1 MNSQVPPEAASS
13 ITLPGE
19 TQASNATFDSPGRE
33 FFPTVPAEEGT
44 SRRRSCRPSTN
55 EPLPTSSRPRGS
67 SVNRVYHFHAH
78 PIDGPSSIH
87 HETSQSEYP
96 SSVQN
101 DAVNHRSSPEPGE
114 IAKFQSPTLPAFSQ
128 PPPSIH
134 QITDFSK
141 AEGSMAFEPNP
152 GSEKPRPRS
161 GNEDF
166 KESPAQSQN
175 DKKGSALPATNES
188 IMIDSSPEPSEKPR
202 PSARNE
208 CIKHWAV
215 HKRNNGKGTG
225 PTAIYESI
233 LIESSP
239 EPSEP
244 EQTRPSVRDGCIK
257 HWAAHRKNKD
267 KGTSSGAINDS
278 ILIESS
284 PEPPEQPR
292 LRSWNKSINRSPILS
307 RTSTTQHNPQA
318 RGRNGK
324 IPAAAAVMLKQDDD
338 MNDEVCL
345 PCITIPAMVT
355 SVQGNEPFSS
365 LPVEMKSSSLS
376 RSVFSADVSTDMTA
390 TLTVATAE
398 LKGTVAQSVNC
409 TVPQLSEPDAE
420 DALVAL
426 NHGFGRV
433 TFSMETIEPSGVG
446 TAKRMQKRK
455 RSLEEDA
462 NAVQDAVP
470 KRGEIKG
477 ILKKPIQDAVPKR
490 GEIKGILK
498 KPIQY
503 GVTKRGK
510 LKGKL
515 KHPIQDAIPKRG
527 KLKGKLEHPIQRQG
541 MTDTSTRV
549 RERPHGAQAEMD
561 LDAAIYG
568 QPGAARPPSGV
579 QIPRRQSKPNK
590 SRPEEKR
597 LYVYANPAI
606 HMMHRKSAA
615 WYERKVSEIESRPGR
630 KYWFGDVSGRL
641 RWLQACAEEREQER
655 ERERKAREGP
665 RRGKGKAVLPQR
677 RDAQPWVC
685 SRALDFGDV
694 PEHELPDYVQQNP
707 AWLKAC
713 EFFRQAQ
720 ERREAALRDSESCEE
735 EW

>member
-1 MNSQVPPEAASS
+1 MNSQVPPGAASS

-19 TQASNATFDSPGRE
+19 TEASNATFDSPGRE
-33 FFPTVPAEEGT
+33 IFPTVPAEEGT
-44 SRRRSCRPSTN
+44 SRRRSCRPFAN

-67 SVNRVYHFHAH
+67 SVNRVYRFHAH

-87 HETSQSEYP
+87 HETSQSGYP

-114 IAKFQSPTLPAFSQ
+114 ITEFQSPTLPAFSQ

-134 QITDFSK
+134 QITDFSS
-141 AEGSMAFEPNP
+141 AEGSMAVEPNP
-152 GSEKPRPRS
+152 GSEQPRPRS
-161 GNEDF
+161 GNENF
-166 KESPAQSQN
+166 KESPAQSQD

-188 IMIDSSPEPSEKPR
+188 IMIDSSPEPSEQPR
-202 PSARNE
+202 PSVRNE

-215 HKRNNGKGTG
+215 HKRNDGKGTG

-244 EQTRPSVRDGCIK
+244 EQPRPSVRDGCIK

-267 KGTSSGAINDS
+267 KGTSSAAINDS

-318 RGRNGK
+318 RGRKGK

-365 LPVEMKSSSLS
+365 LPAEMKSSSLS

-390 TLTVATAE
+390 TLTVATTE

-409 TVPQLSEPDAE
+409 TVPRLSEPDAE

-455 RSLEEDA
+455 RGLEEDV

-470 KRGEIKG
+470 KHGE
-477 ILKKPIQDAVPKR
+477 V
-490 GEIKGILK
+490 
-498 KPIQY
+498 
-503 GVTKRGK
+503 
-510 LKGKL
+510 KGKL
-515 KHPIQDAIPKRG
+515 K
-527 KLKGKLEHPIQRQG
+527 HPIQRQG
-541 MTDTSTRV
+541 MTDTSTKV
-549 RERPHGAQAEMD
+549 RETPHGAQAEMD

-579 QIPRRQSKPNK
+579 QIPRRQSRPDK
-590 SRPEEKR
+590 SRPEEKK

-606 HMMHRKSAA
+606 HLMHRKSAA

-641 RWLQACAEEREQER
+641 RWLQDCAEEREQER

-720 ERREAALRDSESCEE
+720 ERREGV
-735 EW
+735 